1 MAVHSG
7 KSTGAI
13 AINRRARRD
22 YDVLETF
29 EAGLVL
35 TGSEIKSIR
44 AGRVNI
50 TQAYAQERDGEMWLL
65 NAHIAEYHGAG
76 GAFSN
81 HEPLRPRKLLLH
93 KKQIRHM
100 VRELTGQRVTI
111 VPLRLFIRN
120 HFAKVE
126 LGLMRGRRTFDKRAH
141 DARRDANREMQRAE
155 RERAR

>member
-13 AINRRARRD
+13 AVNRRARRD
-22 YDVLETF
+22 YDVLETL

-44 AGRVNI
+44 DGRVNI
-50 TQAYAQERDGEMWLL
+50 SQAYAQERDGEVWLL
-65 NAHIAEYHGAG
+65 NMHIAEYHGAG
-76 GAFSN
+76 GAFGT
-81 HEPLRPRKLLLH
+81 HEPLRRRKLLLH
-93 KKQIRHM
+93 KRQIRHL
-100 VRELTGQRVTI
+100 VRELTGQRITI

-126 LGLMRGRRTFDKRAH
+126 LGLMRGRRSFDKRAH
-141 DARRDANREMQRAE
+141 DARRDANREMQRATKE
-155 RERAR
+155 RQR

>member
-13 AINRRARRD
+13 AVNRRARRD
-22 YDVLETF
+22 YDVLETI

-44 AGRVNI
+44 SGHVNI
-50 TQAYAQERDGEMWLL
+50 TQAYAQERDGEMWLI

-76 GAFSN
+76 GKFGN
-81 HEPLRPRKLLLH
+81 HEPLQDRKLLLR
-93 KKQIRHM
+93 KKQIRHL
-100 VRELTGQRVTI
+100 VRELTGQRMTV

-126 LGLMRGRRTFDKRAH
+126 LGLMRGRRQYDKRAH
-141 DARRDANREMQRAE
+141 DARRDATREIQRAARD
-155 RERAR
+155 RER